1 MKSGERE
8 VFMGKYRVTLPCDF
22 GDGTVHQPGDVV
34 ELETETAILYAHAL
48 IAVNEKA
55 QAAPAK
61 EGK

>member
-1 MKSGERE
+1 
-8 VFMGKYRVTLPCDF
+8 MGKYRVTLPVAF
-22 GDGTVHQPGDVV
+22 EDGIVHQPGEVV
-34 ELETETAILYAHAL
+34 ELETKTAILYAHAL